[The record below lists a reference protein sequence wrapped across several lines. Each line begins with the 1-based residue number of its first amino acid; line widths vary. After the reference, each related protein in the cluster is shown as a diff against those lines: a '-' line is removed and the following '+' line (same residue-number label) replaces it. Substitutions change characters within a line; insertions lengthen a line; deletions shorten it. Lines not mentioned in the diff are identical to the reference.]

1 MSSMTVSV
9 KHLTDSV
16 IEKAFAGT
24 DFERDDYRAL
34 LTETVVQIA
43 AGYSCGYT
51 VTAIAIKLGLL
62 TPVKEQPTKAGH
74 EFVYD
79 HLYRRKSNDQ
89 H

>member
-1 MSSMTVSV
+1 MNNQTVSI

-16 IEKAFAGT
+16 IEKAFKGT
-24 DFERDDYRAL
+24 DFERDDYRGL

-51 VTAIAIKLGLL
+51 ATAIAIKLGLL

-79 HLYRRKSNDQ
+79 HLYRRNRNEQ